1 MSRRQAAD
9 LALVWNT
16 VIWGATF
23 VLVKAVLR
31 DISPLLFLA
40 LRFTLAAL
48 VLIVVFRRKLDL
60 RPASLFPGVLVGCC
74 LFAGYF
80 LQTTGLR
87 YTSAPKSA
95 FLTGLASVLVP
106 LLGSLVYRMK
116 PQGSELLG
124 VFVATAGMALMTLE
138 GPIGRVNRGD
148 LLTFCC
154 AFAFAAHIV
163 VMGHYTERA
172 RFEQLAMVQIVTA
185 AVLSWALMRPMEQP
199 FLVWRPAV
207 FYGILVTGVLA
218 TALAFA
224 IQAWAQQYTTST
236 RTALIYLLEP
246 VVAWITSYLLAGEG
260 LSARA
265 SVGAALIL
273 GGVLL
278 VELKPLG
285 SR

>member
-1 MSRRQAAD
+1 VSRRQAAD
-9 LALVWNT
+9 LALIWNT

-23 VLVKAVLR
+23 VLVKAALR

-48 VLIVVFRRKLDL
+48 VILIVFRRKLDL
-60 RPASLFPGVLVGCC
+60 RPASLFPGILVGCC

-95 FLTGLASVLVP
+95 FLTGLTSVLVP

>member
-1 MSRRQAAD
+1 VSRRQAAD
-9 LALVWNT
+9 LALIWNT

-23 VLVKAVLR
+23 VLVKAALR

-48 VLIVVFRRKLDL
+48 VILIVFRRKLDL
-60 RPASLFPGVLVGCC
+60 RPASLFPGILVGCC

-124 VFVATAGMALMTLE
+124 VLVATAGMALMTLE
-138 GPIGRVNRGD
+138 APIGRVNRGD